1 MTVNDAAMIVSIT
14 ATCGGIFYKV
24 CLSPL
29 ERSIDKLSRL
39 IDEQSDMISNDR
51 VKIAEVES
59 SCSSAHHRI
68 DRLDR
73 IVDEWK
79 GDRRGKIRLSGSHTG
94 HRRIGWHSSSSC
106 RCL

>member
-59 SCSSAHHRI
+59 HGFTDIGAMHSPARASSW
-68 DRLDR
+68 RLA
-73 IVDEWK
+73 
-79 GDRRGKIRLSGSHTG
+79 GLALQLSERALPVS
-94 HRRIGWHSSSSC
+94 
-106 RCL
+106 LA

>member
-1 MTVNDAAMIVSIT
+1 MTLNDAAMIVSIT

-29 ERSIDKLSRL
+29 ERSIGKLSRL
-39 IDEQSDMISNDR
+39 IDEQSDIISNDR
-51 VKIAEVES
+51 VKIAKVES

-79 GDRRGKIRLSGSHTG
+79 GDRQ
-94 HRRIGWHSSSSC
+94 
-106 RCL
+106 